1 MLNIKKT
8 IKYLLKN
15 PLQLLKN
22 SFSDFKKDKTKKKLI
37 YNKIWCIGLPKSGTT
52 LIENILEELPY
63 VEMFTSIF
71 RRWEN
76 TNPQY
81 IFDLNVPEKLFKDM
95 PDEKN
100 TYFKTHTRY
109 SELTQNI
116 IKNYDI
122 KIILSLRDLRDMM
135 ISRYYHILSDKSHWQ
150 HLLIKDL
157 SFNKGFKISLTEKKK
172 EHENNPLEYYY
183 NWIKNWTEYSK
194 IEKGI
199 LVLHYEDYIIDKQ
212 DYINKILNYLKIDK
226 KEFNFDKFLN
236 IKEKGSNNLS
246 KNLLNYGRNK
256 STFRLG
262 EADQWKKLFDDEMI
276 TFFNQNLPDK
286 LEKLN
291 IKN

>member
-150 HLLIKDL
+150 HLLIKGL
-157 SFNKGFKISLTEKKK
+157 
-172 EHENNPLEYYY
+172 
-183 NWIKNWTEYSK
+183 
-194 IEKGI
+194 
-199 LVLHYEDYIIDKQ
+199 
-212 DYINKILNYLKIDK
+212 
-226 KEFNFDKFLN
+226 KFL
-236 IKEKGSNNLS
+236 
-246 KNLLNYGRNK
+246 
-256 STFRLG
+256 
-262 EADQWKKLFDDEMI
+262 
-276 TFFNQNLPDK
+276 
-286 LEKLN
+286 
-291 IKN
+291 